1 MGKMNQSMKATI
13 AAVAGAAVLLAS
25 PATATADSI
34 LGIPTASLNS
44 TTQVGL
50 PLATHDATPNGV
62 NDATSGWVKYYI
74 PLRSSTSGTYGVNG
88 RGMSADTGSG
98 GGWLNMN
105 LVFTPVVTAGL
116 ISASLLF
123 EFSDLDL
130 RYVNDPA
137 GFLETV
143 RIYGKDGSSVEA
155 MTPNFTQSSGSGST
169 GVYNNINYQVTRQAG
184 SAGASWPVLLNL
196 WGDGLEDMISNPFWV
211 QLRFTVPTGVPYGTN
226 TAEYLRATLSTSN
239 EPSHVVPEPASML
252 LLGAGLGAAAIRRR
266 KQSRKTVAS

>member
-1 MGKMNQSMKATI
+1 MKAMMAGV
-13 AAVAGAAVLLAS
+13 AATAVLLAA
-25 PATATADSI
+25 PATAAADSI

-50 PLATHDATPNGV
+50 PTVTHDSTPNGV
-62 NDATSGWVKYYI
+62 NDATSGWVKYFI

-88 RGMSADTGSG
+88 TGMSSDTGSG

-116 ISASLLF
+116 TSASLLF

-143 RIYGKDGSSVEA
+143 RIYGKDGASTEA
-155 MTPNFTQSSGSGST
+155 LTPNFTQVSGTGFSG
-169 GVYNNINYQVTRQAG
+169 VFNDINYSVTRRSG
-184 SAGASWPVLLNL
+184 TAGASWPVLLNL
-196 WGDGLEDMISNPFWV
+196 WGDGLEDLITNPFWV

-226 TAEYLRATLSTSN
+226 TAEYLRATLTT
-239 EPSHVVPEPASML
+239 ERTPPHVVPEPGSMAL
-252 LLGAGLGAAAIRRR
+252 VAAGLAGAALRRR
-266 KQSRKTVAS
+266 RNRARTIAS